1 MKQSFLVLRVIL
13 ALVALSNVYFAY
25 LFLMKPEAV
34 IELYQFQAIDG
45 VHQYLAMTVG
55 ALLSVFAVGA
65 LFPLVRPL
73 KYGSIIIMLLLM
85 HFSIFLVDVILL
97 SRGVMRVFTLLPE
110 MIYFLVIS
118 TALVRYYPIRFKEK
132 VEPLTVVQMGE
143 GNPQKEIDAMEAI
156 NEKD

>member
-13 ALVALSNVYFAY
+13 AFVVLANACLAY
-25 LFLMKPEAV
+25 MFIVKPEAV
-34 IELYQFQAIDG
+34 IEMYQFQAIDG
-45 VHQYLAMTVG
+45 VHQSLAMTVG

-65 LFPLVRPL
+65 LFPLVKPL

-85 HFSIFLVDVILL
+85 HFSVFLVDVILL
-97 SRGVMRVFTLLPE
+97 SRGVLHLLTVLPE
-110 MIYFLVIS
+110 VIYFLVIS

-143 GNPQKEIDAMEAI
+143 GTPQKEIDAMEAI